1 MIIVR
6 LGTLFTLNAHD
17 ADHLRAIAR
26 RATTDATDAISLR
39 DLRMGHDKRALLD
52 SASFDVH
59 PGFPRAIRL
68 SYETPLPSHKASH
81 LIPSGD
87 KPALT
92 EIPPR
97 YHRPLT
103 TFGCIHTKNALVVKH
118 VLD

>member
-26 RATTDATDAISLR
+26 RATTDATAAISLR

-68 SYETPLPSHKASH
+68 SYETPPSHKASR

-103 TFGCIHTKNALVVKH
+103 TFGCIHSKNALVVKH